1 MYRRTPNPERG
12 AVSRVLLRSPLTTGS
27 DPQAAACRRT
37 HLCQTLCTFVLI
49 ASTLSSGI
57 AVRISTMRGMSFWR
71 MRTVKEAMSKMLSN
85 GTYSEEQ
92 GRNGL
97 V

>member
-1 MYRRTPNPERG
+1 MQSAGCCCVP
-12 AVSRVLLRSPLTTGS
+12 
-27 DPQAAACRRT
+27 PQVRFRPPRPPGRRT